1 MTKLLMVRH
10 GQSEAN
16 NLNIFAGNYDI
27 ELTELGHKQAQ
38 CTAKFIAENY
48 KVDKVYASDLKR
60 AFKTAEYIAKEFGL
74 EVIPEKNFRE
84 ISAGKWEG
92 EKFDIIMEKYAEDWG
107 KWTTDIGNAG
117 CTGGETAK
125 ELAER
130 VCNAMKKVAEENEG
144 KTVVIGTHATPVRSA
159 QCLFSGHSLDE
170 MKNIPWTSNA
180 SVTEIDYRDGKFVL
194 VKAGQDRHLEEFKS
208 ELPANV

>member
-16 NLNIFAGNYDI
+16 NLDIFAGNYDI

-60 AFKTAEYIAKEFGL
+60 AFKTAEYIAERFGL
-74 EVIPEKNFRE
+74 DVVPNKKFRE

-92 EKFDIIMEKYAEDWG
+92 EKFDIITEKYAEDWQ

-117 CTGGETAK
+117 CTGGESVH
-125 ELAER
+125 ELAKR
-130 VCNAMKKVAEENEG
+130 VCDTLKKIAEENDG
-144 KTVVIGTHATPVRSA
+144 KTVVVGTHATPVRSA
-159 QCLFSGHSLDE
+159 QCIFGGYGFDK
-170 MKNIPWTSNA
+170 MKNIPWASNA
-180 SVTEIDYRDGKFVL
+180 SVTEIDYEDGKFTV
-194 VKAGQDRHLEEFKS
+194 VNASIDAHLADLRS